1 MTEDRIGMTEDR
13 IGMTGDRIGMTDPM
27 MSVRANAAPL
37 RAAVIVD
44 TDSGA
49 GFVLY
54 LNNVEKPFFL
64 DLHESV
70 RESSP
75 RRRPR
80 T

>member
-1 MTEDRIGMTEDR
+1 
-13 IGMTGDRIGMTDPM
+13 MTDRTTPGL
-27 MSVRANAAPL
+27 VRASVIGAAPL

-54 LNNVEKPFFL
+54 LKDVEKTFFL

>member
-1 MTEDRIGMTEDR
+1 
-13 IGMTGDRIGMTDPM
+13 MTDRTTPGL
-27 MSVRANAAPL
+27 VRASAVPLRAPPL

-54 LNNVEKPFFL
+54 LKDVEKTFFL

>member
-1 MTEDRIGMTEDR
+1 
-13 IGMTGDRIGMTDPM
+13 MTDPVM
-27 MSVRANAAPL
+27 PSLVRASAVPL
-37 RAAVIVD
+37 RTAVIVD

-54 LNNVEKPFFL
+54 LKDVEKTFFL

>member
-1 MTEDRIGMTEDR
+1 MTHLAEPGL
-13 IGMTGDRIGMTDPM
+13 
-27 MSVRANAAPL
+27 VRAS
-37 RAAVIVD
+37 AAVIVD
-44 TDSGA
+44 TDSDVR
-49 GFVLY
+49 FVLY
-54 LNNVEKPFFL
+54 LKDVEKTFFL